1 MNLTLWTEK
10 AMETIQLYFN
20 LESNCL
26 SPSQSQVDKSL
37 WHLESTNSKYATI
50 KTVLPTSLTLHILYT
65 IKTHIYILLDSQM
78 KKNILFG
85 YCLQLEYLTETLN
98 GVLHPEDV
106 YSVVGI
112 KFGNHY
118 IMILTSL

>member
-1 MNLTLWTEK
+1 MNLTLWTEE
-10 AMETIQLYFN
+10 AMETTQLYFN

-26 SPSQSQVDKSL
+26 SPRKSQV
-37 WHLESTNSKYATI
+37 ESTNSKYTTI
-50 KTVLPTSLTLHILYT
+50 KTALPTNLTLHILYT

-106 YSVVGI
+106 YSVVGV
-112 KFGNHY
+112 KFGNH
-118 IMILTSL
+118 